1 MPLKHSPCSLLE
13 GQSHGDVF
21 RYDDVRTPGM
31 LGTVDFAHTGGFPG
45 VLNTLRVITGNHPVC
60 PCARGIESSRS
71 YGIGK
76 ALLTILGLTEGQKSS
91 LRLCDVMQAVRE
103 AAANE
108 QETLAT
114 IVHLL
119 SSGQVRLSAPA
130 MQAIRELLVTTT
142 AAA

>member
-1 MPLKHSPCSLLE
+1 M
-13 GQSHGDVF
+13 
-21 RYDDVRTPGM
+21 
-31 LGTVDFAHTGGFPG
+31 
-45 VLNTLRVITGNHPVC
+45 
-60 PCARGIESSRS
+60 ARPQTQ
-71 YGIGK
+71 
-76 ALLTILGLTEGQKSS
+76 A

-103 AAANE
+103 ESANE

-130 MQAIRELLVTTT
+130 MQAMRELLVTTT